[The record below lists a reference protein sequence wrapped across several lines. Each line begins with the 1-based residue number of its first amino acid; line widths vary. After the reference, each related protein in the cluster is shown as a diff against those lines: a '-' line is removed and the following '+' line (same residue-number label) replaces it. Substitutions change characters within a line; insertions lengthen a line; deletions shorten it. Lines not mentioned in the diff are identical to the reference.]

1 MITMYFFSV
10 DTEELIQLSHVEW
23 FIQSVVENIT
33 NFSSPIIS
41 FALHLTGWLGKTENW
56 FIRYEKTIDNALST
70 VFRESQFS
78 KDFSTLTAAYGSLS
92 KIADHGKGLKWVLMD
107 LEGKDW

>member
-1 MITMYFFSV
+1 M
-10 DTEELIQLSHVEW
+10 EW

-33 NFSSPIIS
+33 NFNSSIIS
-41 FALHLTGWLGKTENW
+41 FALHLTGWLGKREDW
-56 FIRYEKTIDNALST
+56 FIRYKKTIGNALST

-78 KDFSTLTAAYGSLS
+78 NDFSTLTAAYGSLS
-92 KIADHGKGLKWVLMD
+92 KIADHSKGLKWVLTD